1 MNGEAPGVAG
11 GMDAA
16 AMERAFLMELC
27 TEGGVGGVMHLGPQV
42 MLLLVGHRQTEP
54 HWARQAAL
62 CERQGTDLML
72 SSVHL
77 FFF

>member
-27 TEGGVGGVMHLGPQV
+27 TEGGVGGGDASRPPGDAAACGAQTDRASLG
-42 MLLLVGHRQTEP
+42 
-54 HWARQAAL
+54 QA
-62 CERQGTDLML
+62 G
-72 SSVHL
+72 SSV
-77 FFF
+77 